1 MIQPSFAFMK
11 RAPSS
16 ASAAEYAIN
25 FMMLQG
31 VYIAPFRRMGELS
44 RGIHLRKKCP
54 VARLLAPLSEAYD
67 ASEWTLRTISD

>member
-31 VYIAPFRRMGELS
+31 VYIAPFRRMGTVTVY
-44 RGIHLRKKCP
+44 IP
-54 VARLLAPLSEAYD
+54 VAIALLKCMGVG
-67 ASEWTLRTISD
+67 